1 MTEHLE
7 AGMQAIAAVIAQTT
21 GKDIGRIP
29 GSGAAEESE
38 ELFWLLRMPVNVRD

>member
-29 GSGAAEESE
+29 GSGAAGGVGGAF
-38 ELFWLLRMPVNVRD
+38 LAFTNAG

>member
-21 GKDIGRIP
+21 REKTSAGFPAPEQAG
-29 GSGAAEESE
+29 GVGGAFLA
-38 ELFWLLRMPVNVRD
+38 FTNAG